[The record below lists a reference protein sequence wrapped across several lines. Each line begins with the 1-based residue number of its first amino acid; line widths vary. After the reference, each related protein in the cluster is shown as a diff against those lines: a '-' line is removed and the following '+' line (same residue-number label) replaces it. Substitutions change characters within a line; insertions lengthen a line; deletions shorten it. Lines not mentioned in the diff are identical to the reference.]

1 MPLPK
6 LVVPEYDCKLPVSGT
21 KVTYRPFLVK
31 EEKLLYLAMETQ
43 DEKEMIKA
51 VKTILKSCSNV
62 KDIEKLA
69 TFEIEYLFLKIRS
82 KAVGETSEFKITCPD
97 DNETEV
103 EVELNLDEVQVV
115 IPREHKKI
123 VKINDQVKI
132 EMRYPA
138 LDAFVDRNMKDEPDI
153 DDVFDLAAD
162 CIDKVYDG
170 DETYES
176 FTKKEAKDFLGEMNN
191 EQFQSVQAFF
201 ETLPKLSHTLE
212 IENPKTG
219 VKSEVVLEGLASFFA

>member
-1 MPLPK
+1 
-6 LVVPEYDCKLPVSGT
+6 
-21 KVTYRPFLVK
+21 
-31 EEKLLYLAMETQ
+31 METQ

-103 EVELNLDEVQVV
+103 EVEVNLDEVQVI

-212 IENPKTG
+212 IVNPKTG

>member
-1 MPLPK
+1 
-6 LVVPEYDCKLPVSGT
+6 
-21 KVTYRPFLVK
+21 
-31 EEKLLYLAMETQ
+31 
-43 DEKEMIKA
+43 
-51 VKTILKSCSNV
+51 
-62 KDIEKLA
+62 
-69 TFEIEYLFLKIRS
+69 LFLKIRS

-153 DDVFDLAAD
+153 DDVFDLVAD